1 MKQGIE
7 AENAEPLCTPR
18 QDGSKEEVTFAL
30 GSHQTYWKSVT
41 MLIHVDKNE
50 KRKEKKKPRTPTLSQ
65 MSITCVCE
73 ETPTI
78 YVKGSL

>member
-30 GSHQTYWKSVT
+30 GSH
-41 MLIHVDKNE
+41 
-50 KRKEKKKPRTPTLSQ
+50 
-65 MSITCVCE
+65 
-73 ETPTI
+73 
-78 YVKGSL
+78 